1 MITLFHDYAG
11 LCRIEWKAGFV
22 MRINAVFQGGGVKG
36 IAFVGAIAVTEQKGF
51 IFHRVAGTSSGSIV
65 ASFLAAGYKH
75 DEMKKIIM
83 ETPFSQ
89 FLEKTLVHRIPVAGP
104 AIRLLLKKGIY
115 SGDLLEA
122 WIRQKLLDKG
132 VRTFRDVPKHSLYI
146 IASDISSGKM
156 VVLPDDL
163 EEYDIDPD
171 RFEIARAVRMSISI
185 PYFFEPV
192 ILKKKVFVDG
202 GILSNFPMWIF
213 DQEMMEKGGEKLVP
227 TIGYQLVGKNPVP
240 QNEIRGPFSM
250 FQALFSTMMGAHDE
264 RYIEKQYRYRTIK
277 IDSSAVGTV
286 EFDITREQCL
296 ELYESGRKA
305 AEEFFSKWS
314 YAEYLMKFQDHARQ
328 IQNRAGQPQDHRRSP
343 HDERSTRD
351 QPRLRLAK

>member
-1 MITLFHDYAG
+1 
-11 LCRIEWKAGFV
+11 

-51 IFHRVAGTSSGSIV
+51 TFHRMAGTSSGSMV

-75 DEMKKIIM
+75 HEMKKIIL
-83 ETPFSQ
+83 ETPFQQ
-89 FLEKTLVHRIPVAGP
+89 FLEKKLLHRIPFIGP
-104 AIRLLLKKGIY
+104 SLRLILKKGIY

-132 VRTFRDVPKHSLYI
+132 VRTFKDLPPDSLYI
-146 IASDISSGKM
+146 IVSDITSGKM
-156 VVLPDDL
+156 VVLPEDL
-163 EEYDIDPD
+163 PDYGIDPD

-192 ILKKKVFVDG
+192 IVKKHVFVDG

-213 DQEMMEKGGEKLVP
+213 DREMVQKGGEKLIP
-227 TIGYQLVGKNPVP
+227 TIGYQLVGKNPAP
-240 QNEIRGPFSM
+240 KNQIHGPITM
-250 FQALFSTMMGAHDE
+250 LQALFSTMMGAHDE

-277 IDSSAVGTV
+277 IDASAVGTV
-286 EFDITREQCL
+286 QFDLTREQSL

-305 AEEFFSKWS
+305 AEEFFRKWS
-314 YAEYLMKFQDHARQ
+314 YAEYLMKFQEHSRQ
-328 IQNRAGQPQDHRRSP
+328 MAI
-343 HDERSTRD
+343 
-351 QPRLRLAK
+351 AK